1 MFPRLCPVCG
11 KPSVSVQWR
20 SEHLKDLT
28 LVCSSCGLEGDT
40 AALLQERDL
49 ADLLQDLRSEEVAE
63 PATGQT
69 KKQVAREM
77 QITPQT
83 LNRHIQQDGL
93 KTHAADGAAYV
104 HADQLREIWRRKRVR
119 NAHPQRST

>member
-1 MFPRLCPVCG
+1 M
-11 KPSVSVQWR
+11 SVQWR
-20 SEHLKDLT
+20 SEQLKDLT

-63 PATGQT
+63 PATG
-69 KKQVAREM
+69 RRRSRPPGMM

-83 LNRHIQQDGL
+83 LNRSIQQDG
-93 KTHAADGAAYV
+93 
-104 HADQLREIWRRKRVR
+104 RRPTRPMER
-119 NAHPQRST
+119 CA